1 MAYSTKLKSLF
12 LFVKGSDNFNLPTAV
27 YVSAV
32 KYRLGEFKLG
42 WRQFNDSAFI
52 FSANINFILENSH
65 QIYKKTN
72 NNSDRK
78 DAEIQTPH
86 TLSQQWKIKS
96 FSRLENGSFSSHSI
110 SSAWRSPSV
119 AGCSETEGHNW
130 PWAQTVRWVR
140 TIQPY
145 IISLSQQSKETLTE
159 IKGRIRTGLKGWRLN
174 KCRVWVDG
182 TRQK

>member
-1 MAYSTKLKSLF
+1 MHLLSSIGWVNLNWIKDNLKTVLLYFLHILALYWKILTKS
-12 LFVKGSDNFNLPTAV
+12 
-27 YVSAV
+27 
-32 KYRLGEFKLG
+32 R
-42 WRQFNDSAFI
+42 
-52 FSANINFILENSH
+52 
-65 QIYKKTN
+65 KKTN

-78 DAEIQTPH
+78 DAEIQTLH

-159 IKGRIRTGLKGWRLN
+159 IKGRIGTGLKGWGFN